1 MNQNQLRDD
10 TEPRSVDPP
19 MPFLSIA
26 LFGLGLSDEHLP
38 PVSRETHG
46 PGICGYCGERNA
58 ILKTEPRSQRS
69 YCRKCAPGRRRWP
82 TVICNAVTAGD
93 ATTLSGIEKSQ
104 RRLRNSSFFPRTTS
118 SPTAG
123 KKSYENN

>member
-46 PGICGYCGERNA
+46 PGICGYCGERSA
-58 ILKTEPRSQRS
+58 VLKTEPRSQRS
-69 YCRKCAPGRRRWP
+69 YCRKCAPGRETDADWP
-82 TVICNAVTAGD
+82 NATAQ
-93 ATTLSGIEKSQ
+93 A
-104 RRLRNSSFFPRTTS
+104 
-118 SPTAG
+118 SPD
-123 KKSYENN
+123 KNHE